1 MMQDIVSLVV
11 IMREANQNAIKPFYI
26 THNKL
31 ALRMY
36 KRSLV
41 FISCVSNYLEI
52 RLIYNNYKLHLN
64 EFAYFKH
71 SYMYSVLYLVHRL
84 LLKLGH

>member
-31 ALRMY
+31 VFRMY

-52 RLIYNNYKLHLN
+52 RLTI
-64 EFAYFKH
+64 
-71 SYMYSVLYLVHRL
+71 
-84 LLKLGH
+84 

>member
-31 ALRMY
+31 VVRIY

-41 FISCVSNYLEI
+41 FIYCVSNYLEI
-52 RLIYNNYKLHLN
+52 NRYKQ
-64 EFAYFKH
+64 FKFTIIIT
-71 SYMYSVLYLVHRL
+71 YT
-84 LLKLGH
+84 

>member
-11 IMREANQNAIKPFYI
+11 IMREANQNAIKLFCI

-31 ALRMY
+31 VLRIY
-36 KRSLV
+36 KRALV

-52 RLIYNNYKLHLN
+52 RFTKDKNLQ
-64 EFAYFKH
+64 
-71 SYMYSVLYLVHRL
+71 
-84 LLKLGH
+84 

>member
-11 IMREANQNAIKPFYI
+11 IMREANQSAMKLFCI

-31 ALRMY
+31 VLRIY

-52 RLIYNNYKLHLN
+52 RFTKDKNLQ
-64 EFAYFKH
+64 
-71 SYMYSVLYLVHRL
+71 
-84 LLKLGH
+84 

>member
-11 IMREANQNAIKPFYI
+11 IMREANRNAIKLFCI

-31 ALRMY
+31 VLRIY
-36 KRSLV
+36 KMSLV

-52 RLIYNNYKLHLN
+52 RLNLQ
-64 EFAYFKH
+64 
-71 SYMYSVLYLVHRL
+71 
-84 LLKLGH
+84 

>member
-11 IMREANQNAIKPFYI
+11 IMREANQNAIKLFCI
-26 THNKL
+26 AHNKL
-31 ALRMY
+31 VLRIY

-52 RLIYNNYKLHLN
+52 RL
-64 EFAYFKH
+64 
-71 SYMYSVLYLVHRL
+71 R
-84 LLKLGH
+84 

>member
-31 ALRMY
+31 VLRIY

-41 FISCVSNYLEI
+41 FISCVSNYLEGN
-52 RLIYNNYKLHLN
+52 RYKQFKFTIIITYSLN

-71 SYMYSVLYLVHRL
+71 
-84 LLKLGH
+84 

>member
-11 IMREANQNAIKPFYI
+11 IMREANRNAIKLFCI

-31 ALRMY
+31 VLRIY
-36 KRSLV
+36 KISLV

-52 RLIYNNYKLHLN
+52 RLIITKDKNLQ
-64 EFAYFKH
+64 
-71 SYMYSVLYLVHRL
+71 YL
-84 LLKLGH
+84 